1 MLDLKKYS
9 VSEIYS
15 LFFQNIF
22 QCKINIDLCLGVF
35 YMTIHI
41 IYIILIIYNA
51 FFTFNL
57 INSCILLVII
67 FMNFST
73 VSLLRTCPIV
83 LLEKKYINTTYF
95 KSIFFS
101 KREKKDKKDKKGK
114 KEKEKEKEKNK
125 VLSTYLDYEL
135 DEITLQGLITI
146 GIIISIKIL
155 IMIIFN

>member
-1 MLDLKKYS
+1 
-9 VSEIYS
+9 
-15 LFFQNIF
+15 
-22 QCKINIDLCLGVF
+22 
-35 YMTIHI
+35 
-41 IYIILIIYNA
+41 
-51 FFTFNL
+51 
-57 INSCILLVII
+57 
-67 FMNFST
+67 MNFST

-114 KEKEKEKEKNK
+114 KDKEKEKEKNK

>member
-1 MLDLKKYS
+1 
-9 VSEIYS
+9 
-15 LFFQNIF
+15 
-22 QCKINIDLCLGVF
+22 
-35 YMTIHI
+35 
-41 IYIILIIYNA
+41 
-51 FFTFNL
+51 
-57 INSCILLVII
+57 
-67 FMNFST
+67 MNFNT

-83 LLEKKYINTTYF
+83 LLEKKYINTTYL

-101 KREKKDKKDKKGK
+101 KKEKKEKKGK